1 VLENWRR
8 ARKALFD
15 GWTNHYGRPRI
26 QGQNNARHCR
36 SGGKRGGVNSKEC
49 ALNTCSLKG
58 QLCGLKRQVICTQKT
73 AKQGTVGLA
82 TLLTFSDGTSV
93 QDTLFADDPSYKK
106 DEWAFRNWMPTLI
119 GIQAKNLYQ
128 WASFQLVKKVR
139 T

>member
-1 VLENWRR
+1 MSRLLIQNPWTIEQSNPHTGSSS
-8 ARKALFD
+8 AFNPATDLALAAPTLFQSFLAV
-15 GWTNHYGRPRI
+15 PVEEI
-26 QGQNNARHCR
+26 
-36 SGGKRGGVNSKEC
+36 
-49 ALNTCSLKG
+49 
-58 QLCGLKRQVICTQKT
+58 KT
-73 AKQGTVGLA
+73 AGFWYFHHGGPGTVGLA

-106 DEWAFRNWMPTLI
+106 DEWGFRNWMPTLI